1 MPIHRGKAGYARRLN
16 GPEALLFNK
25 NRAAVNGGPKLLDQ
39 SWNAPPLRRCSHTEA
54 LIVRDRCDDRHRY
67 WVTVLP
73 SSPLHSLGRGLTAT
87 GLVVVPPNFPSHMSS
102 VHASNTC
109 RSCGSTV
116 HGESLV
122 LRYRQVLFCR
132 PLDRN
137 RGGRKDRGGDC
148 SRADQS
154 QFAHAISPGKG
165 QTRK

>member
-102 VHASNTC
+102 VHAGNAC
-109 RSCGSTV
+109 WSCGSAV

-122 LRYRQVLFCR
+122 LRYGQVLS
-132 PLDRN
+132 
-137 RGGRKDRGGDC
+137 G
-148 SRADQS
+148 
-154 QFAHAISPGKG
+154 
-165 QTRK
+165 